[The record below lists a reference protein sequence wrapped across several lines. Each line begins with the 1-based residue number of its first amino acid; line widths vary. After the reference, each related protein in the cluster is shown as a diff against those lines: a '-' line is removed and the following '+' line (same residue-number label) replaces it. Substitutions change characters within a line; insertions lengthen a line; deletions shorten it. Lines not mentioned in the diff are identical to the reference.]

1 MRKLKYYV
9 ATTLDGFIARE
20 DGTWDCFIQEGE
32 HITDYFESLKL
43 FDAVIMGRKT
53 YEVGLKVGVTNPYPT
68 MKQYVVSR
76 TMKVSPD
83 ENVELVSENVVEVIK
98 NLKNEPGK
106 DIYLCG
112 GADLAAMLFAENL
125 IDAVILKV
133 HPVLIGSGIPAF
145 KEIVRQTNLE
155 LIDSKTFKTG
165 VVVLHYEVKN

>member
-20 DGTWDCFIQEGE
+20 DGTWDCFVQEGE
-32 HITDYFESLKL
+32 HINDYLESLKS

-53 YEVGLKVGVTNPYPT
+53 YEVGLKLGVTNPYPT
-68 MKQYVVSR
+68 MKEYVVSR
-76 TMKVSPD
+76 TMKESPD
-83 ENVELVSENVVEVIK
+83 ENVELVSNNVVEVVK
-98 NLKNEPGK
+98 KLKNETGK

-145 KEIVRQTNLE
+145 KEIVRQTDLE
-155 LIDSKTFKTG
+155 LIDSKTFRTG
-165 VVVLHYEVKN
+165 VVVLHYQVKN

>member
-9 ATTLDGFIARE
+9 VTTLDGFIARE
-20 DGTWDCFIQEGE
+20 DGTWDCFVQEGE
-32 HITDYFESLKL
+32 HITDYLESLNL

-76 TMKVSPD
+76 TMKESPD
-83 ENVELVSENVVEVIK
+83 ENVELVSNNVVEVVK

-145 KEIVRQTNLE
+145 KEIVRQTDLE
-155 LIDSKTFKTG
+155 LIESKTFRTG
-165 VVVLHYEVKN
+165 VVVLHYDVKN